1 MNIVNIGVIGCASI
15 AKRYVI
21 PAILNLT
28 DSFRLIGIASRSKN
42 KAKEFGSLFN
52 TKSFS
57 SYQSLL
63 DQIDLDAV
71 YIPLPNSL
79 HYEWIEKA
87 LNKNIN
93 VLVEKSMACS
103 FNEVVALNQ
112 LARKKKLILVEN
124 FQFRFHPQ
132 LQLIKDMIKKGEI
145 GELRCFRSSFGFP
158 PFEDENNIR
167 YKNELGGGSLLDA
180 GAYPLKLAQL
190 ILGESLEV
198 VSSSL
203 IYDKIK
209 KVDIWGGASLKQTNG
224 SSFGQIAF
232 GFDNYYQCN
241 LELWG
246 SKGKIYTNR
255 IFTAPPNHSTEIIK
269 EVDNKAEQINVE
281 PFNHFEGMLKH
292 FFNSISTGK
301 NLSTE
306 ITQNVNQSKLI
317 HQVREMAN

>member
-112 LARKKKLILVEN
+112 LARKKK
-124 FQFRFHPQ
+124 
-132 LQLIKDMIKKGEI
+132 
-145 GELRCFRSSFGFP
+145 
-158 PFEDENNIR
+158 
-167 YKNELGGGSLLDA
+167 
-180 GAYPLKLAQL
+180 
-190 ILGESLEV
+190 
-198 VSSSL
+198 
-203 IYDKIK
+203 
-209 KVDIWGGASLKQTNG
+209 
-224 SSFGQIAF
+224 
-232 GFDNYYQCN
+232 
-241 LELWG
+241 
-246 SKGKIYTNR
+246 
-255 IFTAPPNHSTEIIK
+255 
-269 EVDNKAEQINVE
+269 IN
-281 PFNHFEGMLKH
+281 P
-292 FFNSISTGK
+292 S
-301 NLSTE
+301 
-306 ITQNVNQSKLI
+306 
-317 HQVREMAN
+317 